1 MDNANLKSSNSIAGY
16 ITGVIVS
23 VLGVLGYTVN
33 PTTHDL
39 IYTIATVV
47 AGVGILVVGY
57 FSKPIEHKEN
67 AQTSSAAN
75 PLENAVE
82 EYAQRVADEK
92 AKMEAL
98 AQKVSDISNMFTEM
112 AKQKNILKD
121 TINQL
126 ATKAN
131 GGQNG

>member
-1 MDNANLKSSNSIAGY
+1 MDNTNLKSSNSIAGY

-39 IYTIATVV
+39 IYTIATVA
-47 AGVGILVVGY
+47 AGIGILAVGY
-57 FSKPIEHKEN
+57 FSKAINHIE
-67 AQTSSAAN
+67 ASPSPTAT
-75 PLENAVE
+75 PLENIVE
-82 EYAQRVADEK
+82 EYAQRVANEK
-92 AKMEAL
+92 AKIEAL

-112 AKQKNILKD
+112 AKQKNVLKD